1 MEIGLG
7 SMVRKASDV
16 VVMCVTGEAGD
27 DLFCVSEDGTVRGW
41 FARQELTRVVRR
53 PSVSSLQYAAA

>member
-7 SMVRKASDV
+7 SMVRKVSDV

-27 DLFCVSEDGTVRGW
+27 DLFCVSEDGAVRGW

-53 PSVSSLQYAAA
+53 APASPLHCAAA

>member
-7 SMVRKASDV
+7 SMVRKVSDV

-27 DLFCVSEDGTVRGW
+27 DLFCVSEDGAVRGW
-41 FARQELTRVVRR
+41 VARQELTRGGRR
-53 PSVSSLQYAAA
+53 APASPLHCAAA

>member
-7 SMVRKASDV
+7 SVVRKVSDV

-27 DLFCVSEDGTVRGW
+27 DLFCVSEDGAVRGW
-41 FARQELTRVVRR
+41 FSRQELTRVLRR
-53 PSVSSLQYAAA
+53 PGALPMQGVAA

>member
-7 SMVRKASDV
+7 SMVRKVSDV

-27 DLFCVSEDGTVRGW
+27 DLFCVSEDGALRGW
-41 FARQELTRVVRR
+41 FSRHELTRVLRKPGALR
-53 PSVSSLQYAAA
+53 LQSAAA